1 MALDALTG
9 FSHKRLGDG
18 RSSPIGESLRQQT
31 PSECEIRMNAR
42 AGLGN
47 HIAQAGES
55 PKMSGRASGLKVALG
70 GGWGKTP
77 EQPITFSLQID
88 QF

>member
-1 MALDALTG
+1 
-9 FSHKRLGDG
+9 
-18 RSSPIGESLRQQT
+18 
-31 PSECEIRMNAR
+31 MNAR